1 MNVISNARSWSTVKD
16 SALLAMVA
24 GLNPKANVIGTKKLK
39 Q

>member
-1 MNVISNARSWSTVKD
+1 MLSAMQGHGVQSKT
-16 SALLAMVA
+16 ALLAMVA